1 MSLKITKDCINCGA
15 CELEC
20 PNKAIYEG
28 GKKWQLSEGTS
39 IKEKFIL
46 NKKNKKVFKYKKY
59 YPIKKNIYY
68 IVKEKCTECIGFY
81 KNPKCASVCPINCCI
96 KDNNYY
102 ETKEELIKKKKKLHN
117 IK

>member
-28 GKKWQLSEGTS
+28 GKKWSLSEGTN
-39 IKEKFIL
+39 IKKKYVYIN
-46 NKKNKKVFKYKKY
+46 NKKIYKNKKYSPKSN
-59 YPIKKNIYY
+59 NIYY

-81 KNPKCASVCPINCCI
+81 KVPQCSLICPVDCCI
-96 KDNNYY
+96 KDNNN
-102 ETKEELIKKKKKLHN
+102 KENIKYLLKKKKILHN
-117 IK
+117 